1 MATGKKFG
9 AYTELATTPAAA
21 DKFVCID
28 VDDTTHG
35 ASGTTKYVTRAN
47 LVGGLGGVVAKE
59 IGLAVSNEASD
70 LVVGEAKLTF
80 RMPYAMTLTAIKA
93 SVTTAPTG
101 AGITVDI
108 NDGASSI
115 FSTLLTIAA
124 GSKTS
129 VGGTASVISDTALA
143 DDAEITVDITTI
155 GSTVP
160 GTGLKIWL
168 IGTLT

>member
-9 AYTELATTPAAA
+9 AYTELATTPAAT
-21 DKFVCID
+21 DRLVLID

-47 LVGGLGGVVAKE
+47 LVAGLGG
-59 IGLAVSNEASD
+59 GAVSNEEAD

-80 RMPYAMTLTAIKA
+80 RMPYAMTLTAVRA

-101 AGITVDI
+101 AGITVDV

-115 FSTLLTIAA
+115 FSTLLTIAD

>member
-1 MATGKKFG
+1 M
-9 AYTELATTPAAA
+9 
-21 DKFVCID
+21 
-28 VDDTTHG
+28 
-35 ASGTTKYVTRAN
+35 
-47 LVGGLGGVVAKE
+47 
-59 IGLAVSNEASD
+59 SNEEAD

-80 RMPYAMTLTAIKA
+80 RMPYAMTLTAVRA

-101 AGITVDI
+101 AGITVDV

-115 FSTLLTIAA
+115 FSTLLTIAD